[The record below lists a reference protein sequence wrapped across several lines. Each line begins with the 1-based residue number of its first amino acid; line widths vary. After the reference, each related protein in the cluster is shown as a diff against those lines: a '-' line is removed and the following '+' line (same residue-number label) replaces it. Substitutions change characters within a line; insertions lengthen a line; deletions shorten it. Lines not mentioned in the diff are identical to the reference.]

1 MILYQNSVLKNVVTV
16 EGMFLNAMTVAMII
30 MMDVVVIVKSNQA
43 TNAKEGHQLALIAV
57 NVLTQLKY
65 LSQCLDKLDIPPKLF

>member
-1 MILYQNSVLKNVVTV
+1 MLKNVVTV
-16 EGMFLNAMTVAMII
+16 EGMFLNAMMVTLIL
-30 MMDVVVIVKSNQA
+30 MMDVVVIVKSKQA
-43 TNAKEGHQLALIAV
+43 TNAKEGHQLTLIAA

>member
-1 MILYQNSVLKNVVTV
+1 VLKNVVTV

-30 MMDVVVIVKSNQA
+30 MMDVVVIVKSKQA